1 MRQLLLAA
9 TLLTSHLS
17 AQVFLTKDEALRIFF
32 PEPASIERRNLFL
45 TDAEVDRIQ
54 AQAKA
59 KVGSKIVT
67 YYVGRLD
74 NHVQG
79 YAFLD
84 TRTIRTEP
92 ATYMVVINP
101 DSSLRA
107 VELLAFYE
115 PEDYLPPKRWLS
127 LFEKKKN
134 NDDLWLKRGIH
145 SISGATLSAQAITE
159 GVRRILA
166 TFQIAVPKDGRP

>member
-1 MRQLLLAA
+1 VRQFFLAA
-9 TLLTSHLS
+9 ILLKLHLS
-17 AQVFLTKDEALRIFF
+17 AQVLLTRHEALRIYF
-32 PEPASIERRNLFL
+32 PEPASIERKNLFL
-45 TDAEVDRIQ
+45 TDVQIDKIQ
-54 AQAKA
+54 VQAKA
-59 KVGSKIVT
+59 KVESKIVT

-74 NHVQG
+74 DHVQG
-79 YAFLD
+79 YAFFD

-115 PEDYLPPKRWLS
+115 PEDYLPPKKWLS
-127 LFEKKKN
+127 LFEKKTLS
-134 NDDLWLKRGIH
+134 DDLWLKRGIH

-159 GVRRILA
+159 GVRRTLA
-166 TFQIAVPKDGRP
+166 IFQIAVAKDGRP